1 MLLAWI
7 GVFAPV
13 TAVLNFARPAQS
25 GQPIPATL
33 TLYDPF
39 KQSSARIAGK
49 ERPLAADLRAPFGYY
64 QPPAFLGILGMLR
77 PQKYMEK
84 EAFFL
89 VQPYD
94 PKKNPHCVRSRS
106 DGRSL
111 HVAAGNG
118 GSMFCGH
125 GNNRRV
131 LAVVFEQVP
140 EPSGRASAILDV
152 VTRRHVHIAV
162 PELLRGGQQSVSR
175 VNLRAELLA
184 RTVQWRS

>member
-1 MLLAWI
+1 
-7 GVFAPV
+7 
-13 TAVLNFARPAQS
+13 
-25 GQPIPATL
+25 
-33 TLYDPF
+33 
-39 KQSSARIAGK
+39 
-49 ERPLAADLRAPFGYY
+49 
-64 QPPAFLGILGMLR
+64 MLR

-162 PELLRGGQQSVSR
+162 PEPLRGGQQSVSR